1 MIRISGTVPAF
12 TGRIV
17 RTSGYQNCKF
27 GIGFHAS
34 HFPMMK
40 GLYADDYVEVFE
52 AVNNDVLLLNSIAE
66 PPENS
71 EGGLANQILGE
82 FFPLEF

>member
-1 MIRISGTVPAF
+1 
-12 TGRIV
+12 
-17 RTSGYQNCKF
+17 
-27 GIGFHAS
+27 
-34 HFPMMK
+34 MMK

-71 EGGLANQILGE
+71 EGGLANQILGNSRR
-82 FFPLEF
+82 